1 MAKNT
6 FTSRIIVRSTR
17 NKITAMPL
25 FKICGLEAREKQFV
39 IAIKKSKDT
48 RGEKCECHSGNK

>member
-1 MAKNT
+1 MP
-6 FTSRIIVRSTR
+6 
-17 NKITAMPL
+17 AMPL